1 MHNQEYVDTTS
12 KQGAPAHTRM
22 VCGAVFGVLFFL
34 AGLAPTAHAQ
44 LKSAVQAFDEG
55 NELYRA
61 GDYQGAVDAYR
72 QAIEGGYTSD
82 ALYYNLGNAWY
93 RLDNL
98 GQAIRYY
105 EKARLLAPEN
115 AELLHNLEIARAKTV
130 DQFSQLPAPAWVSWW
145 ENTIA
150 TNGGRWLFWTGFL
163 FYLIA
168 IGVAAYR
175 IRTGKRNPWLRRG
188 MTVALLLGALLLVAA
203 FSASLQSIDAL
214 QAVILAEEV
223 DLRTAPNEAGAI
235 EIEIHEGL
243 VVDVL
248 QRNNDWIEVRL
259 PNGATGWV
267 PGNVAGDI

>member
-1 MHNQEYVDTTS
+1 MHNREYVDITRQ
-12 KQGAPAHTRM
+12 QGAPAR
-22 VCGAVFGVLFFL
+22 VRVVFGVLLFL
-34 AGLAPTAHAQ
+34 AGLLAPAAHAQ
-44 LKSAVQAFDEG
+44 LESAVQAFDEG
-55 NELYRA
+55 NERYRT
-61 GDYQGAVDAYR
+61 GDYQGAVEAYQ

-82 ALYYNLGNAWY
+82 ALYYNMGNAWY

-115 AELLHNLEIARAKTV
+115 VELLHNLEIARAKTV
-130 DQFSQLPAPAWVSWW
+130 DQFSQLPAPAWVAWW
-145 ENTIA
+145 ENMIT

-168 IGVAAYR
+168 IGAAVYR

-188 MTVALLLGALLLVAA
+188 MTVAILFGALLLVAA
-203 FSASLQSIDAL
+203 FAASLQSIDAL
-214 QAVILAEEV
+214 RAVILAEEV
-223 DLRTAPNEAGAI
+223 DLRTTPNEEGAI
-235 EIEIHEGL
+235 ESEIHEGL

-267 PGNVAGDI
+267 PVDTAGDI